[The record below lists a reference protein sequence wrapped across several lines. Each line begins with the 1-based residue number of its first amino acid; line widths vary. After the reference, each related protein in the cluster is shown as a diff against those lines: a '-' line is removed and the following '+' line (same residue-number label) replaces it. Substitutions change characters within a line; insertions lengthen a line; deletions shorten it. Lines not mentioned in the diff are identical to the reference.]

1 MVSLMQYCRYI
12 LHILYCRY
20 IYLKFDILHIWD
32 AGRTYGHRQAF
43 LRQQGAQWDCQVC
56 TSTCMRGSERGMFDA
71 KQILPPTVSRIG
83 LSRKKEQDGLSDG
96 DLVYACGQILV
107 S

>member
-1 MVSLMQYCRYI
+1 MGLPSMHY
-12 LHILYCRY
+12 
-20 IYLKFDILHIWD
+20 
-32 AGRTYGHRQAF
+32 
-43 LRQQGAQWDCQVC
+43 
-56 TSTCMRGSERGMFDA
+56 STCMRGSERGMFNA

-96 DLVYACGQILV
+96 DLVYACGRILV